1 MRRRV
6 RPAPAVDVKEQEMS
20 LFDNAKDALGNDKV
34 EGVSDAALDKG
45 ADAVSD
51 KTGGKFDE
59 QIDKAHDGADDRIGS

>member
-1 MRRRV
+1 M
-6 RPAPAVDVKEQEMS
+6 AGAIASAADVEEQEMS

-59 QIDKAHDGADDRIGS
+59 HVDKAQDAADDRIGN